1 VTPALFAPADLSY
14 AISMSH
20 HTVRESYRKL
30 SERINRFPQGAPPTE
45 LLFQILEVL
54 FTPAEA
60 ELVALLPIT
69 PFTAETAARLW
80 KKSETDSHNI
90 LEALA
95 SRGMM
100 LDIDSHHGQRFVMPP
115 PMAGFFEFSMMRIG
129 DHYDQKLLAE
139 LFHQYLNVEE
149 DFIRTLFANCET
161 QIGRAFVNERAL
173 TVENTLHVLDYE
185 RASQVVETA
194 SHIGIGTCYCRHK
207 ASHLGRNCEAPMDIC
222 MTFNTTAGSLIKHG
236 IARRVDKAECH
247 DLLAQ
252 ARDRNLV
259 QFGENVRERVSFICN
274 CCGCCC
280 EAMLA
285 AKRFAVLTPIS
296 TTNFLPAIAED
307 KCSGC
312 MKCADVCPVE
322 AMGMVSAGDPRHHK
336 RKKARVNEEICLGC
350 GVCARVCD
358 KQAIGLKQR
367 GQRVITPVNTAH
379 RTVVMAIERGKL
391 QDLIF
396 DNQALASHRAMAAIF
411 GVILKLP
418 PLKQVMASQQMKSR
432 YLDHLMSSR
441 KPKRAEA

>member
-1 VTPALFAPADLSY
+1 
-14 AISMSH
+14 MSH
-20 HTVRESYRKL
+20 HTAREAYQKL
-30 SERINRFPQGAPPTE
+30 TERINRFPQGAPPTE
-45 LLFQILEVL
+45 LLFRILEVL

-60 ELVALLPIT
+60 ELVALLPIK
-69 PFTAETAARLW
+69 PFTAAAAARLW
-80 KKSETDSHNI
+80 KKPETEARNL

-100 LDIDSHHGQRFVMPP
+100 LDIETRQGQTFVMPP
-115 PMAGFFEFSMMRIG
+115 PMAGFFEFSMMRVG
-129 DHYDQKLLAE
+129 NQYDQKLLAE
-139 LFHQYLNVEE
+139 LFYQYLNVEE
-149 DFIRTLFANCET
+149 DFVKALFATET

-173 TVENTLHVLDYE
+173 PPENTLHVLDYE

-207 ASHLGRNCEAPMDIC
+207 LSHFGRNCEAPMEIC
-222 MTFNTTAGSLIKHG
+222 MTFNSTAGSLIKHG
-236 IARRVDKAECH
+236 IARRVDKAECR

-285 AKRFAVLTPIS
+285 AKRFAILQPIS
-296 TTNFLPAIAED
+296 TTNFLPSIAGD

-336 RKKARVNEEICLGC
+336 RKKAKVNEETCLGC
-350 GVCARVCD
+350 GVCERVCA
-358 KQAIGLKQR
+358 KQAIALKQR
-367 GQRVITPVNTAH
+367 TLRVLTPVNNAH
-379 RTVVMAIERGKL
+379 RAV
-391 QDLIF
+391 
-396 DNQALASHRAMAAIF
+396 
-411 GVILKLP
+411 
-418 PLKQVMASQQMKSR
+418 
-432 YLDHLMSSR
+432 
-441 KPKRAEA
+441 